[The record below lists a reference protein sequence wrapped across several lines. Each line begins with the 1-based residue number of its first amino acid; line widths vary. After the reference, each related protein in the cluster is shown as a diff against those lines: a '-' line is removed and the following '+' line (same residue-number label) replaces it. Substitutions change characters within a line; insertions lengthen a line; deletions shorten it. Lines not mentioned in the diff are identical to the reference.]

1 MFLKYFTNKKF
12 RILHITLPLWIL
24 FAYLTVYQLAISSA
38 MYKVSHKNVK
48 TKQIEINNQ
57 NLTKYKR
64 NYFEKFKNDDNC
76 ECIIPKLDEW
86 DWKIKKLI
94 KRSAVYNKCAKNDPL
109 TYINNTKLYFNQYVN
124 KTFYNGTIKSCELA
138 IVLRKTKINDSYIL
152 GKYVGIKSY
161 PYKIVN
167 DFVKVRCMSN
177 RDIVLKKNQTTRIA
191 YEYVHSVI
199 LKKENNSKMSEN
211 KINVVLLILDGV
223 SLSSMKRSLPKS
235 FNYLKSLEQFFLF
248 EKHHVTGENTFQNLV
263 PMLTNLE
270 SEVLLQKRDRKNVTL
285 PFDEYPFIWKNF
297 SER

>member
-12 RILHITLPLWIL
+12 RILRITLPLWIL
-24 FAYLTVYQLAISSA
+24 FAYLTVYQLAISSVV
-38 MYKVSHKNVK
+38 YKVNHKNVK
-48 TKQIEINNQ
+48 NKQIEIINE
-57 NLTKYKR
+57 NLTKYKK
-64 NYFEKFKNDDNC
+64 NYFEKFKKDDNC
-76 ECIIPKLDEW
+76 ECSIPKLDEW

-109 TYINNTKLYFNQYVN
+109 TYINNTKLYFNQHVN
-124 KTFYNGTIKSCELA
+124 KTFYNGTIKRCELA
-138 IVLRKTKINDSYIL
+138 AVLRNTKINDSYIL
-152 GKYVGIKSY
+152 GKFVGIKSY
-161 PYKIVN
+161 PYEIVN
-167 DFVKVRCMSN
+167 DFVKVRCISN

-199 LKKENNSKMSEN
+199 LKKENSSKISEN

-263 PMLTNLE
+263 PLLTNLKPD
-270 SEVLLQKRDRKNVTL
+270 VLLEKVDKNNVTK
-285 PFDEYPFIWKNF
+285 PFDKFPFIWKNYKQK
-297 SER
+297 